1 MAKQT
6 VVIIVLDQ
14 IIEEI
19 ITGYRKYLNV
29 LTWHRKKYI
38 GIHGTQEPNMG

>member
-1 MAKQT
+1 MAKQA

-19 ITGYRKYLNV
+19 ITGYTKYLYV

-38 GIHGTQEPNMG
+38 GMYGTQELV